1 MSVTIPAHLVLVGQE
16 VEVEDSKLD
25 DPDPIRPT
33 LTCVCI
39 FPSFLLFE
47 KGSCYVTQTG
57 FKLEILLPLPPK

>member
-1 MSVTIPAHLVLVGQE
+1 
-16 VEVEDSKLD
+16 VEDSKLD